1 MEIGDKQVAF
11 QRCNGMIWNGWKAF
25 GGGEARLHNAGVWSK
40 TKVSGVRAYFREEI
54 IRFIGGWRVIG
65 EGPWIEAVKNRRRAR
80 FDVSSTRQLRF
91 RDRNECREIEHYK
104 QLVGRDAC

>member
-1 MEIGDKQVAF
+1 ME
-11 QRCNGMIWNGWKAF
+11 R
-25 GGGEARLHNAGVWSK
+25 EARGGAGKSEVAQNAAVWSK
-40 TKVSGVRAYFREEI
+40 TKVSGVGAYFREEI
-54 IRFIGGWRVIG
+54 IRFIVCGWRVIG
-65 EGPWIEAVKNRRRAR
+65 VGPRWIEAVKNRRRAG